1 MAEPWIVFL
10 YQGKEVCAFT
20 VHGTFPGEIDATK
33 DLLARE
39 YGYNREDIKTE
50 LAVR

>member
-1 MAEPWIVFL
+1 MKEPWIVFL
-10 YQGKEVCAFT
+10 YQGKEVCAIT

-50 LAVR
+50 IAVR

>member
-1 MAEPWIVFL
+1 MKEPWIVFL
-10 YQGKEVCAFT
+10 YQGIEVWAIT

-39 YGYNREDIKTE
+39 YGRCREDIKTE
-50 LAVR
+50 IVNR